1 MMSQRL
7 ACPPA
12 PGPLEDFAATFD
24 PLFATL
30 AQRRSFR
37 EYLQGLLLPRER
49 NKTLTALVGT
59 EPVRGAQAAPV
70 QRLQWFLSESAWDV
84 AAVNGRRLALLCGTP
99 ATRPHGQG
107 VLVLDDTGD
116 RKAGTK
122 TDHVARQ
129 YLGSVG
135 KIDTGIVAV
144 TTVWADERVYYPL
157 HLRPYAPASRLPR
170 GEADPA
176 FRTKPQLAEALV
188 AAAVAADVPF
198 RAIVADCFYGDH
210 EGFVEALDRAERPYV
225 LALKPQKGIWAPA
238 ETAHPPGE
246 AAQALRWGGPDG
258 PGDWT
263 RVVRRFRDGHEEV
276 WWAAEPTLGS
286 WGPDGRHRLVV
297 ATTDPATLPALS
309 TWYLLTNLPRPGSP
323 RTADSPLAPA
333 DLAEVVRLYGLR
345 LWVEQSYKQVKG
357 ELGWAD
363 FQVRSDAAIQR
374 HWHLVCCA
382 FTFCWWAWFH
392 AEPQAK
398 PAPTLGDAAVAPA
411 ARAPAV
417 PVAAGRGKNELQ
429 TGRRRSRAT
438 GPRVL
443 AGDGET
449 GPGMAGPVVLSLA
462 LLARLVLPAPA
473 GGTSGLARRRRRRP
487 APVPLPPRITNYG

>member
-1 MMSQRL
+1 MMSERL

-12 PGPLEDFAATFD
+12 PGPLEEFAAIFD
-24 PLFATL
+24 PLFGTL

-59 EPVRGAQAAPV
+59 EPVVGAQAAPV
-70 QRLQWFLSESAWDV
+70 QRLQWFLSESSWAV
-84 AAVNGRRLALLCGTP
+84 AAVNAQRLAVLCSTP
-99 ATRPHGQG
+99 STRPHAQG

-122 TDHVARQ
+122 TAHVARQ

-135 KIDTGIVAV
+135 KVDVGIVAV

-157 HLRPYAPASRLPR
+157 HLQPYTPASRLPR
-170 GEADPA
+170 GKADPA
-176 FRTKPQLAEALV
+176 FRTKPQVAEALV
-188 AAAVAADVPF
+188 DAAVAAAVPF

-210 EGFVEALDRAERPYV
+210 EGFVEALDRADRPYV
-225 LALKPQKGIWAPA
+225 LALKPQKGMWAPA
-238 ETAHPPGE
+238 EAAHTPVE
-246 AAQALRWGGPDG
+246 AAQALRWDGPAA

-276 WWAAEPTLGS
+276 WWAAEATLGP

-323 RTADSPLAPA
+323 RTAACPLAPA

-345 LWVEQSYKQVKG
+345 LWVEQGYKQVKG

-374 HWHLVCCA
+374 HWQLVCCA
-382 FTFCWWAWFH
+382 FSFCWWAWFH
-392 AEPQAK
+392 AAPSERLALP
-398 PAPTLGDAAVAPA
+398 PADAATAPA
-411 ARAPAV
+411 ALAPAA
-417 PVAAGRGKNELQ
+417 PAAAGRGENERQ
-429 TGRRRSRAT
+429 TTGRRHRART
-438 GPRVL
+438 PRAL
-443 AGDGET
+443 AHDGAP
-449 GPGMAGPVVLSLA
+449 GPGVAGPVA
-462 LLARLVLPAPA
+462 LPSAVLARLVLLPPA
-473 GGTSGLARRRRRRP
+473 GGTPSLARCRRRRSP
-487 APVPLPPRITNYG
+487 ALPIPPRITNYG